1 MRTCLLLAFTLLLPA
16 AVEGQ
21 TTGPMTAQSSDST
34 LLRLTRRIDAIQ
46 AQLDSL
52 RAEVRALQPPA
63 PVATAPIRAAPPT
76 PFAPPARTKT
86 SGCKSRRALPDAAC
100 TPGAVMTTNLDT
112 ICHTSTQAR
121 RNVTTGVR
129 KAAYAAYGVLYPQP
143 AGTIE
148 LDHLISLE
156 LGGDNTIENLWPEP
170 ATPKPGFHEK
180 DLVEDELHR
189 RVCSGQ
195 TTLAEAQRIIST
207 DWLGFYQQN
216 LQH

>member
-1 MRTCLLLAFTLLLPA
+1 MRRCLLLTFLLLLPTGVA
-16 AVEGQ
+16 GQ
-21 TTGPMTAQSSDST
+21 NTGPTALSTDSAI
-34 LLRLTRRIDAIQ
+34 LRLTRRIDAIQ

-52 RAEVRALQPPA
+52 REELRALQPAA
-63 PVATAPIRAAPPT
+63 PVATSPTVAAPPA

-86 SGCKSRRALPDAAC
+86 AGCKSHQALPDAAC

-112 ICHTSTQAR
+112 ICHTSTQGR
-121 RNVTTGVR
+121 RNVTAEER
-129 KAAYAAYGVLYPQP
+129 KAAFAAYGVHYPQP
-143 AGTIE
+143 AGTTE

-195 TTLAEAQRIIST
+195 MTLAEAQRVIST
-207 DWLGFYQQN
+207 DWLAFYRQN
-216 LQH
+216 LQP